1 MDAIR
6 FGSGTRLA
14 DCPKVSTCRGWWLPR
29 INGFL
34 HGIVAM
40 CVKDGYHSVY
50 TAMLQQ
56 FPYAEIVLVYG
67 LER

>member
-1 MDAIR
+1 
-6 FGSGTRLA
+6 
-14 DCPKVSTCRGWWLPR
+14 
-29 INGFL
+29 
-34 HGIVAM
+34 M